1 MIELNEKRLIP
12 EKQLASWLENLK
24 SSQKKVYAESV
35 TSYLKESNDLIS
47 ELKAN
52 KKKWSQN
59 HIIKLNS

>member
-52 KKKWSQN
+52 KKK
-59 HIIKLNS
+59 